1 MKKALIAIYIAAVF
15 SISIFARAEDIEANK
30 VELLGARY
38 TLSADLENIQ
48 IQGRYP
54 NICTN
59 GAQYEV
65 AVADGKVVVQVIANR
80 PQGLC
85 AAVLGGVYSLNVPL
99 AAVKEQLRALS
110 LIDVGTYTVISGDG
124 KFAVE
129 VDFSK
134 VQGAPGGFLNVKMM
148 VQANSQGTPAI
159 SMGY

>member
-1 MKKALIAIYIAAVF
+1 MKKALIALYIAAVF
-15 SISIFARAEDIEANK
+15 TISIFARAEGIESNK

-59 GAQYEV
+59 GAQYDV
-65 AVADGKVVVQVIANR
+65 AVIDGKVVVQVIANR
-80 PQGLC
+80 PQGMC
-85 AAVLGGVYSLNVPL
+85 AAVLGGIYTLTVPL
-99 AAVKEQLRALS
+99 GAVKEQLKAHS

-124 KFAVE
+124 KFSVD

-134 VQGAPGGFLNVKMM
+134 VQGAPGGFLSVKMM